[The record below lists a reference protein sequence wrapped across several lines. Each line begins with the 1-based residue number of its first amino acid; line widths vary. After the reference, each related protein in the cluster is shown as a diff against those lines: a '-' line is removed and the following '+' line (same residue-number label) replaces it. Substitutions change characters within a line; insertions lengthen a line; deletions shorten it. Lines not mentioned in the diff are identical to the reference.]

1 MALLPIRGANEPAEQ
16 YLDRL
21 MPPLREAIASLTPGP
36 SNTAVDGAGNVYV
49 SPAAPPGVVPKL
61 GRAAKIVKIDT
72 ENLVDGAV
80 KLAQT
85 DIPTLV
91 LANRVVAGDAIVLS
105 LLAGDIEAIEARIDN
120 LIVNDAN
127 IANLSA
133 SKITA
138 GEIAVDLTLYAAE
151 ILGGRISI
159 TGGTQQLAYFQTS
172 AGTFAG
178 RFEQSG
184 TGGGVSVICN
194 NGSFAGNG
202 LDVQTSGSGKG
213 VAANSSGGY
222 AVHGVSATNDA
233 VRGECGD
240 GTHAGVYGRGGANGV
255 YGIASN
261 VGARGVYGYH
271 NGSSGAGAPGDAGVW
286 GKSDGG
292 YGVVGQ
298 GDKAGVYGSVTSGGY
313 AGQFRA
319 DSGVALYAQK
329 FGSSGTLAQY
339 YVQNGSYSGSLH
351 ALMCDRSGSSAY
363 NFLVC
368 QSNFA
373 SGADTEFVVN
383 GAGQVA
389 SDGGTTM
396 SSPADYAEYFE
407 SLSGDAIPVG
417 TTVVLVGERVRPA
430 TADDPPDDI
439 IGVIRPVGTS
449 TVVGAAAWNHWSGK
463 YLRDAYDAPALD
475 GDGAR
480 VLSPAFDPDRPYTP
494 REQRP
499 EWVIV
504 GLLGQVA
511 ITAGQPVNSRWR
523 KLADASETVERWFIR

>member
-1 MALLPIRGANEPAEQ
+1 MAILPIRGANEPAEK

-21 MPPLREAIASLTPGP
+21 MPPLREAIGALTPGP
-36 SNTAVDGAGNVYV
+36 TNTVSDGAGNVFV
-49 SPAAPPGVVPKL
+49 SLPAPAGVVPKL
-61 GRAAKIVKIDT
+61 DRAGKIVKIDT

-80 KLAQT
+80 GLAQT

-91 LANRVVAGDAIVLS
+91 LANKAVIGDAIVLS

-133 SKITA
+133 DKITA
-138 GEIAVDLTLYAAE
+138 GDIAVNLNLYAAN
-151 ILGGRISI
+151 IFGGRIAI
-159 TGGTQQLAYFQTS
+159 TGGSQQLAYFQTT

-178 RFEQSG
+178 RFEQQG

-202 LDVQTSGSGKG
+202 LDVQTSGTGKG
-213 VAANSSGGY
+213 IAANSAGGY

-240 GTHAGVYGRGGANGV
+240 GTHSGVYGRGGANGV
-255 YGIASN
+255 YGTAAN
-261 VGARGVYGYH
+261 TGARGVYGYH
-271 NGSSGAGAPGDAGVW
+271 TGSSGTGAPGDAGVW

-298 GDKAGVYGSVTSGGY
+298 GDRAGVYGSVTGGGY
-313 AGQFRA
+313 GGQFRA
-319 DSGVALYAQK
+319 DSGVSLYAQK

-339 YVQNGSYSGSLH
+339 YVANSSYSGSLH
-351 ALMCDRSGSSAY
+351 AIMCDRSGTSAY

-389 SDGGTTM
+389 ADGGTTM

-407 SLSGDAIPVG
+407 SLSGEEIPVG
-417 TTVVLVGERVRPA
+417 TTVVLDGEKVRPA
-430 TADDPPDDI
+430 TDADDPDDI

-463 YLRDAYDAPALD
+463 YLRDAYDAPILD
-475 GDGAR
+475 ADGAR
-480 VLSPAFDPDRPYTP
+480 MLNPDFDPDRAYVP

-511 ITAGQPVNSRWR
+511 LTAGQPVNPRWR
-523 KLADASETVERWFIR
+523 KLADASTDVERWFIR